1 MKQIVLWTFFVSF
14 CLQPVARACNSAEA
28 KTAAETHL
36 AEKFALK
43 DDSKLE
49 VDLTSKP
56 SRSRIGNPMNIQGR
70 AEFST
75 SYYDSLSKD
84 LGIAAVK
91 KDLSGSRTRHLAS
104 YRIIESGSKKGIGLL
119 SVDQD
124 CKVSTIREIDL
135 TKKN

>member
-70 AEFST
+70 ASSPLATTIPCPKT
-75 SYYDSLSKD
+75 SVLPLLKRIFQDRE
-84 LGIAAVK
+84 LGILPLIGSSNRARK
-91 KDLSGSRTRHLAS
+91 KELGFFPSTRTAR
-104 YRIIESGSKKGIGLL
+104 
-119 SVDQD
+119 
-124 CKVSTIREIDL
+124 
-135 TKKN
+135 